1 MKTRLTPL
9 LFALFA
15 LLTVAVPAHSA
26 CDCDI
31 LEDVMQTTLEN
42 VNKNAQKQ
50 VDAMIKKP
58 DLSSVTDCL
67 ALVRAGLQGSFTLGL
82 PDISSILQG
91 ICNAVLDMVYDYA
104 MGVINDAV
112 LEITGDATWLDYF
125 GIDWGGSFGLTT
137 NDGNSLFTID
147 ADMFQF
153 NITET
158 DVDVS
163 GAIQDLF
170 N

>member
-1 MKTRLTPL
+1 MNRRLIPFL
-9 LFALFA
+9 LPFFAFLIFI
-15 LLTVAVPAHSA
+15 TPAHSA
-26 CDCDI
+26 CDCET
-31 LEDVMQTTLEN
+31 LEDVMKVTLQN

-67 ALVRAGLQGSFTLGL
+67 SIVRTALSGSFSLGL
-82 PDISSILQG
+82 PDLSSILQG

-104 MGVINDAV
+104 MGVIGDAV

-125 GIDWGGSFGLTT
+125 GIEWGGSFGLTT

-147 ADMFQF
+147 ADMFSF